1 MQNVYLIG
9 DPHFGHF
16 NIIEY
21 GNRPFKNI
29 EVMDKY
35 MIVQWNKV
43 VSENDIVYLFGDFAL
58 CNTRRY
64 IYIAKRLN
72 GKIHLIRGNHDKQS
86 KTKIIKRMGF
96 ESVQD
101 SLIYDGL
108 LFTHRPEEDSIYF
121 NIHAHTHNTRIND
134 PKHFCVST
142 EMLNYRPI
150 SFKEVKRR
158 INRLINKF

>member
-1 MQNVYLIG
+1 MNNIYVIG
-9 DPHFGHF
+9 DPHFGHH

-21 GNRPFKNI
+21 CNRPFKNI

-35 MIVQWNKV
+35 MITQWNKV
-43 VSENDIVYLFGDFAL
+43 VSEEDIVYLFGDFAL

-86 KTKIIKRMGF
+86 KTKIVERMGF

-101 SLIYDGL
+101 SLIVDGL
-108 LFTHRPEEDSIYF
+108 LFTHYPEENSPYF
-121 NIHAHTHNTRIND
+121 NVHAHTHNTRSND

-142 EMLNYRPI
+142 ELLNYKPI
-150 SFKEVKRR
+150 SLKELKRR
-158 INRLINKF
+158 INRLTNKF